1 MNVDME
7 ADVIVTSVRME
18 EEQTVVSYEG
28 DVGKYGHVFF
38 THRLEST
45 LPDDSKGTFTGY
57 ARTILADG
65 GSVTARLQG
74 VWHREGS
81 DLTVKSLDDGLGI
94 PDQNYVVVKVDLI
107 ERSGALELSHL

>member
-1 MNVDME
+1 MNVDLK
-7 ADVIVTSVRME
+7 ADVVVTSVKME
-18 EEQTVVSYEG
+18 EEETVVTYEG

-38 THRLEST
+38 THCLEST

-57 ARTILADG
+57 ARTVLADG
-65 GSVTARLQG
+65 GSVNARLQG
-74 VWHREGS
+74 VWRREGS
-81 DLTVKSLDDGLGI
+81 ELTVMSLDDGLGI